1 MLSATVPYAT
11 ATWVTS
17 FFLIYSETAIL
28 CALFSHSYHSLCFV
42 MKNRPF
48 KECII
53 ISDASFLSVL
63 FVCQSLRILGPDPL
77 CSHFDCFWEK
87 YTKCNIMFW
96 GMYTSSNLTVIIVGI
111 YLQKFTM
118 HWLNVDDD
126 WAAGAMIFSAQLSCV
141 MIMNVVLPVGRRK
154 RELNM
159 TMNQWEVLP
168 KPLLLMKLLNN
179 LFTCIVTCKLLW
191 GKKLFACKY

>member
-1 MLSATVPYAT
+1 MLSATVLCAT

-17 FFLIYSETAIL
+17 ILLIYSETAIL

-42 MKNRPF
+42 MKNHPF
-48 KECII
+48 KQCISI

-87 YTKCNIMFW
+87 YTKCNMMFL
-96 GMYTSSNLTVIIVGI
+96 GMYTSSNLTIIVVGI
-111 YLQKFTM
+111 YLQKVTM
-118 HWLNVDDD
+118 HWLDVDDD
-126 WAAGAMIFSAQLSCV
+126 WAAGVMTFSAQMSCV

-154 RELNM
+154 RELNVS
-159 TMNQWEVLP
+159 MNQWQVLP
-168 KPLLLMKLLNN
+168 KPLLLMKLLNDC
-179 LFTCIVTCKLLW
+179 LH
-191 GKKLFACKY
+191 A